1 MECRNAG
8 FDPAKF
14 RVDPYGNVV
23 YWNADPSSPLAWDID
38 HWFPRSR
45 GGKTKLPNL
54 RIVQWQAYLRKRNRL
69 EFLVPWWDLQH
80 GCSINQFLS
89 AFAAKN
95 ADFRKRSFALFFEGG
110 EDESVARE
118 HVGECRPW
126 PQQFREK
133 KALCGL
139 AAAAIVNVSK
149 DNAEAG
155 GQAASVSSKAPTS
168 SDGSHILG
176 TYPFGAILGSSPTQL
191 WSAEEEEAVKRGV
204 IKFGPGSWKEIKE
217 DDSTLANR
225 SAVQIKEKYRLMR
238 AVSRNLGR
246 ESNGPGRND
255 LLGRQSAA
263 TTALQ
268 KELRVKIMR
277 EEEKREKEEELAQLE
292 ETVMKLK
299 LENEKERIKSLELE
313 ALLKKQKHRVEKQ
326 RKWAESQSS
335 YRLCLERVLRDTMH
349 QTMSYKEQARLTREA
364 CNVLIACLDSQKAS
378 CEAMESDLLQRHAQ
392 RELLE
397 AAAARVNGSKR
408 TTLVQKKLV
417 TQGRDIVDVSS
428 CVSLRATDQED
439 DEEEEKLVMT
449 ANQLSGSDT
458 GDEGEDEVYNL
469 RREYQQAAARKSL
482 VRHAIKVAMQVGNAK
497 DSMDLSPWEAPPGVE
512 AKTSCPDF
520 FIDSTTGARLRG
532 DVPQPHQRY
541 EAGSETPESGSDSDF
556 ADDEM
561 SPAIRLSSDGA
572 CKDNNVLVS
581 ELSQFHDGP
590 TSELRDFCTRNSK
603 PGLRAL
609 DMAGYDAFEHSQSPV
624 AEPTLDISVPSAGE
638 SRSDSKREVQKDV
651 IMVQTDSFKA
661 NADTAALSKQQY
673 LDELLQQIRFQIPT
687 SEAAGE
693 AMADGPPWMSEGNLD
708 ELMEQVLATHLDK
721 VRRNDARQHQSA
733 DADDEELKDIGK
745 SNLDKWLQV
754 LLFKDVESARSS
766 PGRDAPLQTISPAL
780 SSISVAAMR
789 KSLELASHQDRMSR
803 EGENAERPK
812 SLWGTLLKK
821 LSVKHQPGQENTVF
835 EPKDDYEIVDEA
847 RNLPIPH
854 RDADISDVVKTLL
867 KTSPATVPV
876 SEHNHSNGNLAESRR
891 SSCDSACALPGWPG
905 GFQLNTI
912 ASSHCPKDVITGISK
927 EPSSLPNDSA
937 SIWATD
943 TRVETG
949 SHVHALEMHPHFLEE
964 RHCQRPLSD
973 VDEISET
980 ESVDSPNP
988 PCSLPAPE
996 GKSLP
1001 HRPKKSR
1008 SIKVAGFVGWK
1019 KAPKSKLETKSS
1031 QDDELP
1037 RRARSD
1043 PPPPVKMDR

>member
-1 MECRNAG
+1 MTFQVEDTEVDPQLGYPSAYPNLCRHAHATGLPLPFTEGPPQRFLPYSPQADDFQHLKEWDTVFPVLAEREKESSTAQKFAEELWQQLDHLGNAG

-789 KSLELASHQDRMSR
+789 KSLELASHQRRR
-803 EGENAERPK
+803 ECRKTE
-812 SLWGTLLKK
+812 
-821 LSVKHQPGQENTVF
+821 
-835 EPKDDYEIVDEA
+835 EPV
-847 RNLPIPH
+847 
-854 RDADISDVVKTLL
+854 
-867 KTSPATVPV
+867 
-876 SEHNHSNGNLAESRR
+876 GNLAEEAQREASAGAGKYGVRAQRRLRDRGRSAKSSNPAPRCGHQRR
-891 SSCDSACALPGWPG
+891 SEDASEDLSC
-905 GFQLNTI
+905 
-912 ASSHCPKDVITGISK
+912 HCPS
-927 EPSSLPNDSA
+927 
-937 SIWATD
+937 
-943 TRVETG
+943 
-949 SHVHALEMHPHFLEE
+949 F
-964 RHCQRPLSD
+964 
-973 VDEISET
+973 
-980 ESVDSPNP
+980 
-988 PCSLPAPE
+988 
-996 GKSLP
+996 
-1001 HRPKKSR
+1001 
-1008 SIKVAGFVGWK
+1008 
-1019 KAPKSKLETKSS
+1019 
-1031 QDDELP
+1031 
-1037 RRARSD
+1037 RAQ
-1043 PPPPVKMDR
+1043 P